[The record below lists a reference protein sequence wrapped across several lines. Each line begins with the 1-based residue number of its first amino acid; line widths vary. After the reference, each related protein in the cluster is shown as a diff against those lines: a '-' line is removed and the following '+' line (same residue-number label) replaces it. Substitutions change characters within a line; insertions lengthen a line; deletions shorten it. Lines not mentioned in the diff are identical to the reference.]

1 MQHQLS
7 KTSKVADHHEKV
19 REKFMSIP
27 STKPVFESP
36 RATTNNSQVG
46 AASNGKEN
54 NSSGIPMTDKPAEGR
69 RQHAAGPAYSLY
81 AENGTEED
89 QTELISD

>member
-1 MQHQLS
+1 MG
-7 KTSKVADHHEKV
+7 
-19 REKFMSIP
+19 FP

-46 AASNGKEN
+46 AASNGID
-54 NSSGIPMTDKPAEGR
+54 NSVVSSLPMTDKPTEDR
-69 RQHAAGPAYSLY
+69 RQGGGPAFSQH

-89 QTELISD
+89 